1 MCLALPARLIARVD
15 EDEAIVEL
23 GGVRKQISVALVPE
37 ARVDDYVIV
46 HVGHAI
52 GLIDPVEAERTLA
65 LFAELDSEG
74 SGAGAGTNATANTS
88 SSTNTDTRTFPA
100 PVNAPRSRETDPR
113 P

>member
-65 LFAELDSEG
+65 LFAELDSEA
-74 SGAGAGTNATANTS
+74 SGAGAGTNANANTS
-88 SSTNTDTRTFPA
+88 SSTHTDTRTFPA